1 MKLLNTMKLLINKSK
16 CKTKSSH
23 CLKCRKNAEKTNP
36 RVSKTNNGKTMIFW
50 KCAIC
55 GSKKLRFI
63 KKQEA
68 SGILSNLGLKTP
80 LNKIPL
86 LGDTLF

>member
-1 MKLLNTMKLLINKSK
+1 
-16 CKTKSSH
+16 
-23 CLKCRKNAEKTNP
+23 
-36 RVSKTNNGKTMIFW
+36 MILS

-55 GSKKLRFI
+55 CSTKSTFI

-68 SGILSNLGLKTP
+68 SGILTNLGLKTR
-80 LNKIPL
+80 LSKIPL

>member
-1 MKLLNTMKLLINKSK
+1 M
-16 CKTKSSH
+16 
-23 CLKCRKNAEKTNP
+23 LKQWFYQNVQYVVVK
-36 RVSKTNNGKTMIFW
+36 
-50 KCAIC
+50 
-55 GSKKLRFI
+55 RFI

-86 LGDTLF
+86 LGDTFF

>member
-1 MKLLNTMKLLINKSK
+1 M
-16 CKTKSSH
+16 SSY
-23 CLKCRKNAEKTNP
+23 CLKCVKNTESINP
-36 RVSKTNNGKTMIFW
+36 RVSKTNNGKTMILL
-50 KCAIC
+50 KCAIY

-68 SGILSNLGLKTP
+68 SATLSNLGLKIP

-86 LGDTLF
+86 LCDILFWNYKNE